1 MRRFRLWGPVAL
13 LAGLLP
19 TLVMTAQ
26 VATTSSV
33 IAGDRP
39 LTPRE
44 KVLAAIPND
53 PAVLINVKYR
63 DMPASPDILELG
75 KRSTKALERC
85 LADNVEAGIRVQCA
99 VTLHALGDRRAL
111 PTLQAALDD
120 WEESVRYEVV
130 RALGGIPDASSV
142 EPLIG
147 LYQRKDESDWVR
159 REILRTFGMISDQRV
174 VRLLRDELRKKPA
187 DGEPDLRPELFD
199 ALWHNRH
206 LMGRATLVA
215 DTRSA
220 LTSDNDALVHSAT
233 LAAAELRSPRH
244 TQALIPLMEHPS
256 TEVRNKAVYALGR
269 IGDKTATA
277 ALLEQLPK
285 VRESRMLNNIAFALE
300 RLDKEAFYVAIKSV
314 VEHKQAIIR
323 LNAAFVL
330 GDVRHPEGLPML
342 EEALKDASDYVR
354 TSAIVAV
361 GKLATDDA
369 QRKRAL
375 TSLEP
380 FVAHDNLA
388 VREEAIY
395 AVDRLSEGGRPDLI
409 HDKLYQLDARRHHA
423 VVHRA
428 AKALAGADDAR
439 VREYILQC
447 LIYSSCRP
455 YEVESYLVKHKNESV
470 ESRLLVAWARGQHH
484 LTPLLMRLEP
494 PGSLPVARGTLED
507 AWDAPRSYSTTTSI
521 QLIGSLEDQ
530 KGLPLVQRRAGADEI
545 MTRVHSW
552 VAAVRLGDGA
562 AAAKLV
568 REMDQIPAEWLPE
581 FVDAVG
587 IAVDAK
593 DVLGPKLEE
602 KQKDPN
608 ADIAL
613 AAAAIRL
620 QWTPDDAIFR
630 LLEGLASPSS
640 YERRLAERYLLRN
653 RTDRVT
659 WLLRRALAREGRE
672 DVADR
677 LRALVDRR

>member
-1 MRRFRLWGPVAL
+1 MRRARLWGPLAL

-19 TLVMTAQ
+19 TVVMTAT
-26 VATTSSV
+26 ATHV

-85 LADNVEAGIRVQCA
+85 LADNVEVGIRVQCA

-111 PTLQAALDD
+111 PTLQAALED
-120 WEESVRYEVV
+120 WEVRVRYEVV
-130 RALGGIPDASSV
+130 RALGAIPDASSV
-142 EPLIG
+142 DPLIA
-147 LYQRKDESDWVR
+147 LYRRKDESDWVR
-159 REILRTFGMISDQRV
+159 TAILRSLGMISDQKV
-174 VRLLRDELRKKPA
+174 VRMLRDELRKKPA
-187 DGEPDLRPELFD
+187 PEDPDLRPEVFD

-206 LMGRATLVA
+206 LMGRTTLIA
-215 DTRSA
+215 DTRAA
-220 LTSDNDALVHSAT
+220 LASDNDRLVHSAT
-233 LAAAELRSPRH
+233 LAAAELRSPQH

-269 IGDKTATA
+269 IGDKTATQ
-277 ALLEQLPK
+277 ALLDRLPK

-300 RLDKEAFYVAIKSV
+300 RLDKNAFYAAIKDV

-342 EEALKDASDYVR
+342 EEALKDASDFVR

-361 GKLATDDA
+361 GKLSTDDT
-369 QRKRAL
+369 QRARAL
-375 TSLEP
+375 ASLAP
-380 FVAHDNLA
+380 FVDHENLA

-395 AVDRLSEGGRPDLI
+395 AVDRLTEGGRADLV
-409 HDKLYQLDARRHHA
+409 HDKLYRLDARRHHR

-428 AKALAGADDAR
+428 AQALAAADDPR

-447 LIYSSCRP
+447 LIYSSCRAQ
-455 YEVESYLVKHKNESV
+455 EVDGYLVKHKNESV
-470 ESRLLVAWARGQHH
+470 ESRLLVAWARGHHH
-484 LTPLLMRLEP
+484 LTPLLMQIEP
-494 PGSLPVARGTLED
+494 AGTLPVARGALED
-507 AWDAPRSYSTTTSI
+507 AWDAPRSYTTTTSL
-521 QLIGSLEDQ
+521 QLLGSLNEP
-530 KGLPLVQRRAGADEI
+530 KGLPLVQRRANADEI

-562 AAAKLV
+562 AADKLT
-568 REMDQIPAEWLPE
+568 REMDLIPAEWLPE
-581 FVDAVG
+581 LVDAVG
-587 IAVDAK
+587 IAADAR
-593 DVLGPKLEE
+593 DVLGPKLEA
-602 KQKDPN
+602 KQKDAN
-608 ADIAL
+608 VDVAL

-640 YERRLAERYLLRN
+640 YERRLAERYLVRN